1 MSAVPARV
9 LNELF
14 TQKLGS
20 SEGKE
25 KMAEYGGT
33 YIRDRLRE
41 VSYARKVIPPE
52 NVTRASVT
60 RDRCGCPLFTVD
72 DDTAAGATTVSGI
85 TTVAFPPTSLV
96 IVTVTEYDPAVAVY
110 TWDSANVLSAL
121 RVRGCTPDPSP

>member
-20 SEGKE
+20 SEGKG

-52 NVTRASVT
+52 NVTRADCQVSVNH
-60 RDRCGCPLFTVD
+60 
-72 DDTAAGATTVSGI
+72 DT
-85 TTVAFPPTSLV
+85 LV
-96 IVTVTEYDPAVAVY
+96 KIGE
-110 TWDSANVLSAL
+110 LSSRSRA
-121 RVRGCTPDPSP
+121 P